1 MTHLILER
9 AFDPPRSLADV
20 HEGIRGSG
28 WCFDLYQV
36 AWQGSFLSA
45 DGRTMVCSFVAPDVE
60 SARVALRKTGADTR
74 RLWAA
79 SVHDAPS
86 PGNPNV
92 IVERS
97 FPAPDTFE
105 RLKAI
110 VDTKAWCL
118 EQHRVIGPARSCRA
132 TAGGCC
138 VYTRRRTPNPCAS
151 RSAKPSCPSIRSGD
165 SNGSVWTR
173 FPVRPDAPG
182 QRPAAKRAGTWKFHE
197 RSHAESHDRG
207 RSLRPRPVRDRFHS
221 T

>member
-1 MTHLILER
+1 MIHLILER
-9 AFDPPRSLADV
+9 AFDPPRSLAEV
-20 HEGIRGSG
+20 HESIRGSG

-105 RLKAI
+105 RLKTI

-118 EQHRVIGPARSCRA
+118 EQHRVNWARSFLS
-132 TAGGCC
+132 TDG
-138 VYTRRRTPNPCAS
+138 RRMLCFYGA
-151 RSAKPSCPSIRSGD
+151 
-165 SNGSVWTR
+165 
-173 FPVRPDAPG
+173 PDAESVRLA
-182 QRPAAKRAGTWKFHE
+182 QRE
-197 RSHAESHDRG
+197 AE
-207 RSLRPRPVRDRFHS
+207 LPVDTVWGFQRIGLDTIPS
-221 T
+221 SP

>member
-97 FPAPDTFE
+97 FSAPDTFE

-118 EQHRVIGPARSCRA
+118 EQHRVNWARSFLS
-132 TAGGCC
+132 TDG
-138 VYTRRRTPNPCAS
+138 RRMLCFYGA
-151 RSAKPSCPSIRSGD
+151 
-165 SNGSVWTR
+165 
-173 FPVRPDAPG
+173 PDAESVRLA
-182 QRPAAKRAGTWKFHE
+182 QRE
-197 RSHAESHDRG
+197 AE
-207 RSLRPRPVRDRFHS
+207 LPVDTVWGFQRIGLDTIPS
-221 T
+221 SP

>member
-118 EQHRVIGPARSCRA
+118 EQHRVNWARSFLS
-132 TAGGCC
+132 TDG
-138 VYTRRRTPNPCAS
+138 RRMLCFYGA
-151 RSAKPSCPSIRSGD
+151 
-165 SNGSVWTR
+165 
-173 FPVRPDAPG
+173 PDAESVRLA
-182 QRPAAKRAGTWKFHE
+182 QRE
-197 RSHAESHDRG
+197 AE
-207 RSLRPRPVRDRFHS
+207 LPVDTVWGFQRIGLDTIPS
-221 T
+221 SS

>member
-118 EQHRVIGPARSCRA
+118 EQHRVNWARSFLSSRRPADVVFIRGAGRRIRA
-132 TAGGCC
+132 PRAARSRAA
-138 VYTRRRTPNPCAS
+138 RRYGLGIPTD
-151 RSAKPSCPSIRSGD
+151 RSGHD
-165 SNGSVWTR
+165 SQFVLTHRDNG
-173 FPVRPDAPG
+173 RP
-182 QRPAAKRAGTWKFHE
+182 Q
-197 RSHAESHDRG
+197 
-207 RSLRPRPVRDRFHS
+207 
-221 T
+221 

>member
-118 EQHRVIGPARSCRA
+118 EQHRVNWARSFLS
-132 TAGGCC
+132 TDG
-138 VYTRRRTPNPCAS
+138 RRMLCFYGA
-151 RSAKPSCPSIRSGD
+151 
-165 SNGSVWTR
+165 
-173 FPVRPDAPG
+173 PDAESVRLA
-182 QRPAAKRAGTWKFHE
+182 QRE
-197 RSHAESHDRG
+197 AE
-207 RSLRPRPVRDRFHS
+207 LPVDTVWGFQRIGLDTIPS
-221 T
+221 SP

>member
-86 PGNPNV
+86 AGNPNV

-97 FPAPDTFE
+97 FSAPDTFE

-118 EQHRVIGPARSCRA
+118 EQHRVNWARSFLSSD
-132 TAGGCC
+132 G
-138 VYTRRRTPNPCAS
+138 RRMLCLYEA
-151 RSAKPSCPSIRSGD
+151 
-165 SNGSVWTR
+165 
-173 FPVRPDAPG
+173 PDAESVRLA
-182 QRPAAKRAGTWKFHE
+182 QRE
-197 RSHAESHDRG
+197 AE
-207 RSLRPRPVRDRFHS
+207 LPVDTVWGFQRIGLDTIPS
-221 T
+221 SS

>member
-45 DGRTMVCSFVAPDVE
+45 DGRTMVCSFVAPDLE

-118 EQHRVIGPARSCRA
+118 EQHRVNWARSFLSTDGRRMLCFYGAPDAESVRLAQREAELPVDAVWGFQRIGPD
-132 TAGGCC
+132 TI
-138 VYTRRRTPNPCAS
+138 
-151 RSAKPSCPSIRSGD
+151 PSSS
-165 SNGSVWTR
+165 
-173 FPVRPDAPG
+173 
-182 QRPAAKRAGTWKFHE
+182 
-197 RSHAESHDRG
+197 
-207 RSLRPRPVRDRFHS
+207 
-221 T
+221 

>member
-1 MTHLILER
+1 MIHLILER

-105 RLKAI
+105 RLKTI

-118 EQHRVIGPARSCRA
+118 EQHRVNWARSFLS
-132 TAGGCC
+132 TDG
-138 VYTRRRTPNPCAS
+138 RRMLCFYGA
-151 RSAKPSCPSIRSGD
+151 
-165 SNGSVWTR
+165 
-173 FPVRPDAPG
+173 PDAESVRLA
-182 QRPAAKRAGTWKFHE
+182 QRE
-197 RSHAESHDRG
+197 AE
-207 RSLRPRPVRDRFHS
+207 LPVDTVWGFQRIGLDTIPS
-221 T
+221 SP

>member
-1 MTHLILER
+1 MIHLILER

-118 EQHRVIGPARSCRA
+118 EQHRVNWARSFLSTDGRRMLCFYGAPDAESVRLAQREAELPVDTVWGFQRIGPD
-132 TAGGCC
+132 TI
-138 VYTRRRTPNPCAS
+138 
-151 RSAKPSCPSIRSGD
+151 PS
-165 SNGSVWTR
+165 
-173 FPVRPDAPG
+173 
-182 QRPAAKRAGTWKFHE
+182 
-197 RSHAESHDRG
+197 
-207 RSLRPRPVRDRFHS
+207 
-221 T
+221 

>member
-45 DGRTMVCSFVAPDVE
+45 DGRTMVCSFGAPDVE

-97 FPAPDTFE
+97 FSAPDTFE

-118 EQHRVIGPARSCRA
+118 EQHRVNWARSFLS
-132 TAGGCC
+132 TDG
-138 VYTRRRTPNPCAS
+138 RRMLCFYGA
-151 RSAKPSCPSIRSGD
+151 
-165 SNGSVWTR
+165 
-173 FPVRPDAPG
+173 PDAESVRLA
-182 QRPAAKRAGTWKFHE
+182 QRE
-197 RSHAESHDRG
+197 AE
-207 RSLRPRPVRDRFHS
+207 LPVDTVWGFQRIGLDTIPS
-221 T
+221 SP

>member
-20 HEGIRGSG
+20 HEGIRSSG
-28 WCFDLYQV
+28 WCFDLHQV

-118 EQHRVIGPARSCRA
+118 EQHRVNWARSFLSTDGRRMLCFYGAPDAESVRLAQREAELPVDTVWGFQRIGPD
-132 TAGGCC
+132 TI
-138 VYTRRRTPNPCAS
+138 
-151 RSAKPSCPSIRSGD
+151 PSSS
-165 SNGSVWTR
+165 
-173 FPVRPDAPG
+173 
-182 QRPAAKRAGTWKFHE
+182 
-197 RSHAESHDRG
+197 
-207 RSLRPRPVRDRFHS
+207 
-221 T
+221 

>member
-97 FPAPDTFE
+97 FSAPDTFE

-118 EQHRVIGPARSCRA
+118 EQHRVNWARSFLS
-132 TAGGCC
+132 TDG
-138 VYTRRRTPNPCAS
+138 RRMLCFYGA
-151 RSAKPSCPSIRSGD
+151 
-165 SNGSVWTR
+165 
-173 FPVRPDAPG
+173 PDAESVRLA
-182 QRPAAKRAGTWKFHE
+182 QRE
-197 RSHAESHDRG
+197 AE
-207 RSLRPRPVRDRFHS
+207 LPVDTVWGFQRIGLDTIPS
-221 T
+221 SS

>member
-9 AFDPPRSLADV
+9 AFDPPLSLADV
-20 HEGIRGSG
+20 HERVRSSG
-28 WCFDLYQV
+28 WCFDLHQV
-36 AWQGSFLSA
+36 GWQGSFLSA

-97 FPAPDTFE
+97 FSAPDTFE

-118 EQHRVIGPARSCRA
+118 EQHRVNWARSFLSTDGRRMLCFYEAPDAESVRLAQREAELPVDVVWGFQRIGPD
-132 TAGGCC
+132 TI
-138 VYTRRRTPNPCAS
+138 
-151 RSAKPSCPSIRSGD
+151 PSSS
-165 SNGSVWTR
+165 
-173 FPVRPDAPG
+173 
-182 QRPAAKRAGTWKFHE
+182 
-197 RSHAESHDRG
+197 
-207 RSLRPRPVRDRFHS
+207 
-221 T
+221 

>member
-118 EQHRVIGPARSCRA
+118 EQHRVNWARSFLSTDGRRMLCFYGAPDAESVRLAQREAELPVDTVWGFQRIGPD
-132 TAGGCC
+132 TI
-138 VYTRRRTPNPCAS
+138 
-151 RSAKPSCPSIRSGD
+151 PSSS
-165 SNGSVWTR
+165 
-173 FPVRPDAPG
+173 
-182 QRPAAKRAGTWKFHE
+182 
-197 RSHAESHDRG
+197 
-207 RSLRPRPVRDRFHS
+207 
-221 T
+221 

>member
-97 FPAPDTFE
+97 FSAPDTFE

-118 EQHRVIGPARSCRA
+118 EQHRVNWARSFLSTDGRRMLCFYGAPDAESVRLAQREAELPVDTVWGFQRIGPD
-132 TAGGCC
+132 TI
-138 VYTRRRTPNPCAS
+138 
-151 RSAKPSCPSIRSGD
+151 PSSS
-165 SNGSVWTR
+165 
-173 FPVRPDAPG
+173 
-182 QRPAAKRAGTWKFHE
+182 
-197 RSHAESHDRG
+197 
-207 RSLRPRPVRDRFHS
+207 
-221 T
+221 

>member
-1 MTHLILER
+1 
-9 AFDPPRSLADV
+9 
-20 HEGIRGSG
+20 
-28 WCFDLYQV
+28 
-36 AWQGSFLSA
+36 
-45 DGRTMVCSFVAPDVE
+45 MVCSFVAPDVE

-118 EQHRVIGPARSCRA
+118 EQHRVNWARSFLSTDGRRMLCFYGAPDAESVRLAQREAELPVDTVWGFQRIGPD
-132 TAGGCC
+132 TI
-138 VYTRRRTPNPCAS
+138 
-151 RSAKPSCPSIRSGD
+151 PSSS
-165 SNGSVWTR
+165 
-173 FPVRPDAPG
+173 
-182 QRPAAKRAGTWKFHE
+182 
-197 RSHAESHDRG
+197 
-207 RSLRPRPVRDRFHS
+207 
-221 T
+221 

>member
-97 FPAPDTFE
+97 FSAPDTFE

-118 EQHRVIGPARSCRA
+118 EQHRVNWARSFLSSD
-132 TAGGCC
+132 G
-138 VYTRRRTPNPCAS
+138 RRMLCLYEA
-151 RSAKPSCPSIRSGD
+151 
-165 SNGSVWTR
+165 
-173 FPVRPDAPG
+173 PDAESVRLA
-182 QRPAAKRAGTWKFHE
+182 QRE
-197 RSHAESHDRG
+197 AE
-207 RSLRPRPVRDRFHS
+207 LPVDTVWGFQRIGLDTIPS
-221 T
+221 SS

>member
-28 WCFDLYQV
+28 WCFDLYHV

-79 SVHDAPS
+79 SVHDAPD

-118 EQHRVIGPARSCRA
+118 EQHRVNWARSFLS
-132 TAGGCC
+132 TDG
-138 VYTRRRTPNPCAS
+138 RRMLCFYGA
-151 RSAKPSCPSIRSGD
+151 
-165 SNGSVWTR
+165 
-173 FPVRPDAPG
+173 PDAESVRLA
-182 QRPAAKRAGTWKFHE
+182 QRE
-197 RSHAESHDRG
+197 AE
-207 RSLRPRPVRDRFHS
+207 LPVDTVWGFQRIGLDTIPS
-221 T
+221 SP

>member
-118 EQHRVIGPARSCRA
+118 EQHRVNWARSFLSTDGRRMLCFYGAPDAESVRLAQREAELPVDTVWGFQRIGPD
-132 TAGGCC
+132 TI
-138 VYTRRRTPNPCAS
+138 
-151 RSAKPSCPSIRSGD
+151 PS
-165 SNGSVWTR
+165 
-173 FPVRPDAPG
+173 
-182 QRPAAKRAGTWKFHE
+182 
-197 RSHAESHDRG
+197 
-207 RSLRPRPVRDRFHS
+207 
-221 T
+221 